1 MVKQPPC
8 ISDAVNLP
16 SRAFFDT
23 SINSRES
30 SIMPFL
36 FTFLNTG
43 TTKPFGVSTATPMLI
58 YFFRIKR
65 CASSVIELLKRGY
78 ASNAFATAFIMNTTG
93 VIFTPSFCF
102 SANAFCSLR
111 NASKSV
117 ISALSK

>member
-1 MVKQPPC
+1 MTRWSNDNDIGRIKRGANSLPFHTGSIDDLDTPRIATSGAFTIGAKCVVPIPPRLEMVKQPPC

-65 CASSVIELLKRGY
+65 
-78 ASNAFATAFIMNTTG
+78 
-93 VIFTPSFCF
+93 
-102 SANAFCSLR
+102 
-111 NASKSV
+111 
-117 ISALSK
+117 